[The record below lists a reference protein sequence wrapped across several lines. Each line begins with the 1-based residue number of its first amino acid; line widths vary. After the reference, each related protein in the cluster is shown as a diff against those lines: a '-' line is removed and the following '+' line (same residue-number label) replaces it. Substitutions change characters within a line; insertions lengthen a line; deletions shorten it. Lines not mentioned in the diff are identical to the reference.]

1 MKRKGD
7 FLMSRLH
14 ERLDKD
20 TMCSVTAMENTTAQ
34 MKPGDFRNIGH
45 FYLPWALSSYI
56 ADAGG
61 ILNMMPK
68 CAALY

>member
-1 MKRKGD
+1 MKRKGG

-14 ERLDKD
+14 KRLNKD

-34 MKPGDFRNIGH
+34 IKPGNFRNIGH
-45 FYLPWALSSYI
+45 FNLPCALFSYI